1 MAKRAPKFSGRCI
14 EDAIAIA
21 ALGTMALL
29 PVVEVVGRTFLD
41 QGIPG
46 SIPLVEHLTLCI
58 ALLGA
63 ALAARSDRLLAMST
77 SALLAERFRAPLR
90 RFTGVVGAAV
100 VTALVMASVQL
111 VLVERQVENEVA
123 LGIPLWWFLCILP
136 ACFALV
142 GGRLIWRAA
151 SNRWGRLAAATG
163 ILIPI
168 AMGGFPSLQDA
179 GVLIPGAVVL
189 VTATVL
195 GLPLFAAI
203 GGLAL
208 LFFWNDGIPVASV
221 PEETYRLTAS
231 PLLPAVPLFTFA
243 GYILSEGGSSQR
255 LMRLLNAVV
264 GWMSGGLAVATT
276 ILLALFTPL
285 TGASGI
291 TILSMGGLLLPVLV
305 RAGYPKRSSLGLV
318 TVSGSIGLLL
328 PPSLPVILYAVTSN
342 LSVVDLFIGG
352 LLPGILL
359 IVGVAAW
366 GAWTGVAARTER
378 RPFSAREAAA
388 AAWGAKCEILLPV
401 AVLTSYF
408 GGFTTLMEA
417 SAIAVFIAIII
428 ECFIYRELSIVRDL
442 PRIAVE
448 CVTLTG
454 GFLIILGVA
463 LGLTNYLVLAEVPM
477 HALEFVRSHIDSPLV
492 FLLALNIFLIIVGG
506 LMDIYSAIFVVVP
519 LIRPMA
525 DAYDID
531 PLHLA
536 IIFLA
541 NLELGYLTP
550 PMGENLFLSA
560 YRFNQPLPTLFR
572 ATLPLWVIL
581 LAIVLLI
588 TYLPGLTLWPVAMFS
603 R

>member
-1 MAKRAPKFSGRCI
+1 
-14 EDAIAIA
+14 
-21 ALGTMALL
+21 MALL
-29 PVVEVVGRTFLD
+29 PVVEVAGRAILG

-77 SALLAERFRAPLR
+77 SALLTERFRAPIR

-111 VLVERQVENEVA
+111 VLVERQVESEVA
-123 LGIPLWWFLCILP
+123 LGIPLWWFLCMLP

-151 SNRWGRLAAATG
+151 SSTSGRMAAATG

-168 AMGGFPSLQDA
+168 ALGGLPSLQDA
-179 GVLIPGAVVL
+179 GVLIPGAVIL
-189 VTATVL
+189 VVATVL

-208 LFFWNDGIPVASV
+208 LFFWTEGIPVASV

-243 GYILSEGGSSQR
+243 GYILSEGGSSRR
-255 LMRLLNAVV
+255 LMRLLNAFV
-264 GWMSGGLAVATT
+264 GWVPGGLAVATV

-305 RAGYPKRSSLGLV
+305 RAGYPERSSVGLV

-352 LLPGILL
+352 LLPGVLL
-359 IVGVAAW
+359 IVGVAVW
-366 GAWTGVAARTER
+366 GAWTGVVARTER
-378 RPFSAREAAA
+378 APFSLREAAA
-388 AAWGAKCEILLPV
+388 ATWGAKWEMLLPV

-428 ECFIYRELSIVRDL
+428 ECLIFRELTLLRDL

-448 CVTLTG
+448 SVTLTG

-477 HALEFVRSHIDSPLV
+477 HALEFVRSHIESPLV

-525 DAYDID
+525 DAYGID

-560 YRFNQPLPTLFR
+560 YRFNQPLPALFR
-572 ATLPLWVIL
+572 ATFPPGVIL
-581 LAIVLLI
+581 LAVVLLI
-588 TYLPGLTLWPVAMFS
+588 TYLPALTLWPVAMFN

>member
-1 MAKRAPKFSGRCI
+1 MSERRPRFSARRL
-14 EDAIAIA
+14 EDAISVA

-29 PVVEVVGRTFLD
+29 PAVEVIGRATLG

-77 SALLAERFRAPLR
+77 SVLLTERFLAPIR

-100 VTALVMASVQL
+100 VTALFIASVQL
-111 VLVERQVENEVA
+111 VLVERQVSSQVA

-136 ACFALV
+136 ACFALI

-151 SNRWGRLAAATG
+151 ANTCGRLAAASG
-163 ILIPI
+163 ILVPI
-168 AMGGFPSLQDA
+168 ALGGIPALQDP

-189 VTATVL
+189 LIATVL

-208 LFFWNDGIPVASV
+208 LFFWSDAIPVASV
-221 PEETYRLTAS
+221 PEETYRLAAS

-243 GYILSEGGSSQR
+243 GYILSEGGASRR
-255 LMRLLNAVV
+255 LMRLLKALV
-264 GWMSGGLAVATT
+264 GWMPGGLAVATT

-291 TILSMGGLLLPVLV
+291 TILSMGGLLLPVLI
-305 RAGYPKRSSLGLV
+305 RAGYPKQSSVGLV

-352 LLPGILL
+352 LVPGALL
-359 IVGVAAW
+359 IIGVAAW
-366 GAWTGVAARTER
+366 GARSGVIAGTER
-378 RPFSAREAAA
+378 SRFRPREAAA
-388 AAWGAKCEILLPV
+388 AVWEAKWEILLPIV
-401 AVLTSYF
+401 VLTSYL
-408 GGFTTLMEA
+408 GGYTTLMEA
-417 SAIAVFIAIII
+417 SAIGVLLAIVI
-428 ECFIYRELSIVRDL
+428 ECFVHRELSFWRDI

-477 HALEFVRSHIDSPLV
+477 QALEFVRAHIESPLV
-492 FLLALNIFLIIVGG
+492 FLLALNLFLIVVGG

-560 YRFNQPLPTLFR
+560 YRFNQPLPALFR
-572 ATLPLWVIL
+572 STLPLWVIL
-581 LAIVLLI
+581 LIIVLLI
-588 TYLPGLTLWPVAMFS
+588 TYVPALTLWPVATFG

>member
-1 MAKRAPKFSGRCI
+1 MSQRGSRTGWRCT
-14 EDAIAIA
+14 EDAISIA
-21 ALGTMALL
+21 ALGIMALL
-29 PVVEVVGRTFLD
+29 PVVEVAGRALGG
-41 QGIPG
+41 QGISG

-63 ALAARSDRLLAMST
+63 ALAARSDRLLALST
-77 SALLAERFRAPLR
+77 SSLLAERFRVPIR
-90 RFTGVVGAAV
+90 RFIGVVGAAV
-100 VTALVMASVQL
+100 VTALFLASIRL
-111 VLVERQVENEVA
+111 VLVERQVGGEVA
-123 LGIPLWWFLCILP
+123 LGIPLWWFLCMLP

-142 GGRLIWRAA
+142 GGRLVWRAA
-151 SNRWGRLAAATG
+151 STTVGRLAAATG
-163 ILIPI
+163 ILIPV
-168 AMGGFPSLQDA
+168 ALGGFPSLQD
-179 GVLIPGAVVL
+179 VSILIPGAAVL
-189 VTATVL
+189 IVATLL

-208 LFFWNDGIPVASV
+208 LFFWNEGIPVASV
-221 PEETYRLTAS
+221 PEETYRLAAS

-243 GYILSEGGSSQR
+243 GYILSEGGSSRR
-255 LMRLLNAVV
+255 LMRLLSASV
-264 GWMSGGLAVATT
+264 GWMPGGLAVATA

-291 TILSMGGLLLPVLV
+291 TILSMGGLLLPVLL
-305 RAGYPKRSSLGLV
+305 RAGYPERSSIGLV

-352 LLPGILL
+352 LIPGALL
-359 IVGVAAW
+359 ILGVAAW
-366 GAWTGVAARTER
+366 GARAGVKARAER
-378 RPFSAREAAA
+378 TPFRLREAAA
-388 AAWGAKCEILLPV
+388 AAWDAKWEILLPV
-401 AVLTSYF
+401 VVLASYF

-417 SAIAVFIAIII
+417 AAIAVLLAIFI
-428 ECFIYRELSIVRDL
+428 ECLVFRELSFARDL

-463 LGLTNYLVLAEVPM
+463 LGLTNYLVLAEVPT
-477 HALEFVRSHIDSPLV
+477 HALEFVRAHIESPLI
-492 FLLALNIFLIIVGG
+492 FLLALNVFLIVVGG

-525 DAYDID
+525 EAYEID

-572 ATLPLWVIL
+572 ATLPLWIIL
-581 LAIVLLI
+581 LGVVLLI
-588 TYLPGLTLWPVAMFS
+588 TYVPALTLWPVALFN